1 MKTTHTNIN
10 PRKSLRLLL
19 KYLRGLFF
27 TVARSL
33 SLLRQSK
40 QLVHSLGPSPDM
52 DDVRLGMIS
61 LLREDDY
68 DDSSTRAVKIVLLK
82 AWNNGEIP
90 LLLDLSAE
98 GIVRYY
104 RDNIITKYPEGV
116 LMHEILK
123 DYETMA
129 VFLRGVRV
137 IKNEYMI
144 NGWIAPPKSFLA

>member
-1 MKTTHTNIN
+1 
-10 PRKSLRLLL
+10 
-19 KYLRGLFF
+19 
-27 TVARSL
+27 
-33 SLLRQSK
+33 
-40 QLVHSLGPSPDM
+40 M

-61 LLREDDY
+61 LLRENDY

-90 LLLDLSAE
+90 LLIDLSAE